1 MELFSEIG
9 LVERHI
15 PRRSQISCSQTDPL
29 EETGKYFRWD
39 GLGGGET
46 QVCRFVGLSLAALF
60 IIKNF
65 DQKSSLNQFYG
76 KLLNFVSP

>member
-9 LVERHI
+9 LAERHI
-15 PRRSQISCSQTDPL
+15 PRRSQISCSQTGPL

-46 QVCRFVGLSLAALF
+46 QVCRFVGLSLAALL
-60 IIKNF
+60 IIEIF
-65 DQKSSLNQFYG
+65 DQKLSSKSFLR
-76 KLLNFVSP
+76 